1 MLPLRA
7 LFPAVASLC
16 VATAW
21 SQVAGDTFPPPPKEF
36 AVQIAEKAGFLDVSF
51 PSAHRTEWPENNVVR
66 ARLIRPAGVEEPMP
80 IVILLHGLGV
90 ADHFL
95 EERIAKRLNDRG
107 IAALLVTLPYH
118 IERSPPGYRSGAL
131 ALRPDVDAFEE
142 MVRQSVSDL
151 RRAVDW
157 AESQRFV
164 DADRIGVLGVSLGA
178 IIASLGMAAEPRLRF
193 GVFLLGGGDVAHIL
207 WNSSLTISV
216 REVLRR
222 NGWTEE
228 RLRARLKAVEPLSY
242 ANEEIGERVLLVGAL
257 FDTVVPATDTD
268 KLHRALGSPPMLWLE
283 TGHYGAVFVE
293 RRLLRVVADFFAARF
308 AGETYSPPTSID
320 APTIRIGLMLDQES
334 GLQVAAGL
342 DLWRSNS
349 RGDFYA
355 SGFLTTRGPVLFAG
369 WKGPL
374 GFSVGAVAHPKRTV
388 PGVVWHFVL

>member
-1 MLPLRA
+1 MLL
-7 LFPAVASLC
+7 PAAAALC
-16 VATAW
+16 VAAAW
-21 SQVAGDTFPPPPKEF
+21 SQSAADTFPAPPKEF
-36 AVQIAEKAGFLDVSF
+36 NAQTVQKARFLEVSF
-51 PSAHRTEWPENNVVR
+51 PSAHQTEWPENDIVR
-66 ARLIRPAGVEEPMP
+66 ARLIRPAGAEEPMP
-80 IVILLHGLGV
+80 TVILLHGLGV

-107 IAALLVTLPYH
+107 MAALLVTLPYH

-131 ALRPDVDAFEE
+131 ALRPDVGAFEE

-157 AESQRFV
+157 AEAQSFI
-164 DADRIGVLGVSLGA
+164 DAERIGVLGVSLGA

-207 WNSSLTISV
+207 WNSSLSISV

-228 RLRARLKAVEPLSY
+228 RLRSRLKDVEPLSY
-242 ANEEIGERVLLVGAL
+242 VNAEMGERVLLVGAM
-257 FDTVVPATDTD
+257 FDTVVPATDTE
-268 KLHRALGSPPMLWLE
+268 KLHKALGSPPMLWLE

-308 AGETYSPPTSID
+308 SGETYSPPSSIG
-320 APTIRIGLMLDQES
+320 APTVRIGLMLDRES

-369 WKGPL
+369 WRGPL
-374 GFSVGAVAHPKRTV
+374 GFSVGAVAHPRRTV